1 MTPAAAEPGRSA
13 HSTPPGETP
22 RAGLR
27 KAADADIHPS
37 TPPAGAD
44 PAWARGGNSTSDAV
58 GMPDKDKLVTVEVSI
73 PKSLRKS
80 VKQEAKRRGMT
91 IDEVV
96 ADALRLRPSR

>member
-1 MTPAAAEPGRSA
+1 MTPVNGDA
-13 HSTPPGETP
+13 P

-27 KAADADIHPS
+27 KAADSDLHPS
-37 TPPAGAD
+37 TPPVAAE
-44 PAWARGGNSTSDAV
+44 PTWVKGGNSTADSV
-58 GMPDKDKLVTVEVSI
+58 GMPDKDKLVTMEVSI

-91 IDEVV
+91 VDEVV

>member
-1 MTPAAAEPGRSA
+1 V
-13 HSTPPGETP
+13 TPPSGESP

-27 KAADADIHPS
+27 KAADSDLHPS
-37 TPPAGAD
+37 TPPIAD
-44 PAWARGGNSTSDAV
+44 EPTWVKGGNSTADSV
-58 GMPDKDKLVTVEVSI
+58 GMPDKDRLVTMEVSI

-91 IDEVV
+91 VDEVV